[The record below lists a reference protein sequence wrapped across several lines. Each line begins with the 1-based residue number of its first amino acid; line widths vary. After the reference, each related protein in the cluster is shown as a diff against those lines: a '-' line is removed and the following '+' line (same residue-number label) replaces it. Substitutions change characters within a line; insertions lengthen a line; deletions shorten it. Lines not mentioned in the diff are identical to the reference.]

1 MPSDTTSDV
10 NLFFEAAKAPSM
22 SYTSSCSFRMGTPID
37 NCIMNPSLVQ
47 STSVSSLLQD
57 FSGEAEILF
66 HPLAISTPANLV
78 EYDASQ
84 MLGVAEYDSRI
95 STNHL
100 INILNSTTNN
110 QQNLLSFTTDQSM
123 NISTGGIE
131 SNDLLT
137 TMQSILQEKLNT
149 SKRIKIIRDESF
161 VDEDYDR
168 FNRINFFLKNIAT
181 SMTCSSYSILSL
193 IGLPRTKYSNLRLF
207 FTIATA
213 RKKTSSKEYIY
224 P

>member
-1 MPSDTTSDV
+1 MPSDSTSDV

-22 SYTSSCSFRMGTPID
+22 AYTSSCSFRMGTPID

-66 HPLAISTPANLV
+66 HPLTISTPANLV

-84 MLGVAEYDSRI
+84 MLGVAEHDSRI

-161 VDEDYDR
+161 VDEDNDR
-168 FNRINFFLKNIAT
+168 FNRINFFLK
-181 SMTCSSYSILSL
+181 IL
-193 IGLPRTKYSNLRLF
+193 
-207 FTIATA
+207 
-213 RKKTSSKEYIY
+213 
-224 P
+224 